1 MTKILKKHLALLL
14 AVVLCLSLAACG
26 ESEGIVEGPVGDDW
40 RVTGVVVDS
49 GTITHEGEGSVRV
62 LVTVDES
69 WAAFYRDEPE
79 QILFDSVSFP
89 VTIPDAQEA
98 FDGIS
103 FDDID
108 GDGESDVSVS
118 FVYGP
123 GDSISLIWIW
133 DPEERY
139 VFQEDLS
146 VLSSGGISDYV
157 GLWEY
162 VNEDT
167 WIRIYEDETWEC
179 FDAQGNVFQS
189 GTAVVDSTGI
199 TFYSDDFEETLHFDR
214 TASGDLIDS
223 ESDSMLVPAYDV
235 QFEDDLNTGS
245 GGDLPGLSEGD
256 YSVFQGVWLCDTND
270 QFDFMD
276 VNADGDWDLYS
287 NGDVIDNGYFWY
299 DPAECVTYVYSSN
312 DEGVDDGRI
321 DLDGEQLDISTL
333 GSFHYLGRSASEFQ
347 GVWYLDYDLS
357 AERYITIDSDGE
369 WSYYQ
374 RTPGDAEATELDW
387 GTFTFDMDVADG
399 IYYANSMYDDVTS
412 YLVLD
417 FDDGILVWGDE
428 GAYYR
433 MED

>member
-1 MTKILKKHLALLL
+1 MSH
-14 AVVLCLSLAACG
+14 
-26 ESEGIVEGPVGDDW
+26 
-40 RVTGVVVDS
+40 
-49 GTITHEGEGSVRV
+49 
-62 LVTVDES
+62 
-69 WAAFYRDEPE
+69 
-79 QILFDSVSFP
+79 
-89 VTIPDAQEA
+89 
-98 FDGIS
+98 
-103 FDDID
+103 
-108 GDGESDVSVS
+108 
-118 FVYGP
+118 
-123 GDSISLIWIW
+123 
-133 DPEERY
+133 
-139 VFQEDLS
+139 
-146 VLSSGGISDYV
+146 
-157 GLWEY
+157 
-162 VNEDT
+162 
-167 WIRIYEDETWEC
+167 IR
-179 FDAQGNVFQS
+179 S
-189 GTAVVDSTGI
+189 
-199 TFYSDDFEETLHFDR
+199 
-214 TASGDLIDS
+214 
-223 ESDSMLVPAYDV
+223 
-235 QFEDDLNTGS
+235 QFEDDPNAGP

-312 DEGVDDGRI
+312 DEDVDDGRV
-321 DLDGEQLDISTL
+321 DLDGTQLDISTL

-374 RTPGDAEATELDW
+374 RTPGDAEATEVDW

-412 YLVLD
+412 YPVLD